1 MGIFGVVLFD
11 DCYYDSGN
19 SSVGC
24 LTSMSLAG
32 SKRGDACAMLQSSL
46 GQYQNSDADV
56 ATSYLNP
63 GSIYQTCNR
72 VIDGLTTQQQC
83 DEVRSVAYW
92 KPSNMPTGTTPPGG
106 FLVAWPWSE
115 SLSSYQWSYVTTSSQ
130 YYFFHAST
138 MRTNPWGTTP
148 AVFPGGTLAMTV
160 NVAERTCGS
169 SAAAVVWATA
179 GPNPNP
185 PGSCGIFNGRNCTG
199 YLAAYKLDVGSTCTS
214 GALTQIWPSSLP
226 ATPDFLKA
234 PYAIPTI
241 VNGRAYVPT
250 YALYHSSHNNYDL
263 SGIQVYAC
271 LNANCQ

>member
-138 MRTNPWGTTP
+138 MSTNPWGTTP

-185 PGSCGIFNGRNCTG
+185 PGSCGIFNQARRRVDLHLGGPDPDLAIEPARNAG
-199 YLAAYKLDVGSTCTS
+199 FPQS
-214 GALTQIWPSSLP
+214 ALRNSHHREWQGIRSHVRVVPQLP
-226 ATPDFLKA
+226 
-234 PYAIPTI
+234 
-241 VNGRAYVPT
+241 
-250 YALYHSSHNNYDL
+250 
-263 SGIQVYAC
+263 
-271 LNANCQ
+271 